1 MDGQLF
7 DLEIISRQKALFA
20 GKCDFVVVPTTTG
33 EIGIL
38 CGHVPLISIISKGR
52 IRIYKNNS
60 PIKEMEV
67 DSGFIEVRRKCV
79 NILIS
84 SGKS

>member
-1 MDGQLF
+1 MNGQLF

-20 GKCDFVVVPTTTG
+20 GKCDFVIVPTTTG

-38 CGHVPLISIISKGR
+38 CGHIPLMSVISKGR

-60 PIKEMEV
+60 SIKEMEV
-67 DSGFIEVRRKCV
+67 NSGFIEVKRKYV

-84 SGKS
+84 NSKS